1 MSYASYMSNNTD
13 TSIQY
18 MEFETI
24 YTTYEENI
32 QRIKIADEE
41 LNILKNKIT
50 TLENFKQKYIKF
62 NDKLLDALPL
72 ILRLKLKFDI
82 KPDDYVIIE
91 STSSQTIFK
100 NIHTNKYYLSYTYG
114 SYSNLTF
121 KLYDLYNSFYE
132 KYNIDPKLLKYNQE
146 LSKIINQL
154 NNDPQWVYDGFDGYC
169 YGVYN
174 IGSDYYCSKCMCRWN
189 YEPIKWIIPE
199 KTNNIQFNE

>member
-1 MSYASYMSNNTD
+1 M
-13 TSIQY
+13 
-18 MEFETI
+18 
-24 YTTYEENI
+24 
-32 QRIKIADEE
+32 
-41 LNILKNKIT
+41 NILELI
-50 TLENFKQKYIKF
+50 QK
-62 NDKLLDALPL
+62 
-72 ILRLKLKFDI
+72 
-82 KPDDYVIIE
+82 
-91 STSSQTIFK
+91 
-100 NIHTNKYYLSYTYG
+100 
-114 SYSNLTF
+114 
-121 KLYDLYNSFYE
+121 NSFYE